1 MCGGI
6 IMKKGYTL
14 VELLG
19 VFVVLGII
27 VTVASIIIINI
38 VKNTNA
44 ALETSTETLLYTAAV
59 KYLYDNYELPSNG
72 NYDVTVGTLINNDLI
87 SNTFLESQTNSH
99 LTENSCVKITI
110 INNVMNYEFS
120 YSC

>member
-1 MCGGI
+1 
-6 IMKKGYTL
+6 MKKGYTL

-38 VKNTNA
+38 VKNTNE